1 MNDNDKERLQVLL
14 SAKIDNELDLLD
26 SVELNELID
35 RANGVGEND
44 LGSIEPVDS
53 LSATLL

>member
-35 RANGVGEND
+35 RANGVGESHF
-44 LGSIEPVDS
+44 GSIEPVDS